1 MKWEVCEWTECNTG
15 GGEVIR
21 EYQGGGLPQLFLQS
35 EGEEGGEKP
44 EQEELWGRMEERWL
58 GQENFWG
65 IFYSALVHHFYH
77 LSLSIF

>member
-1 MKWEVCEWTECNTG
+1 M
-15 GGEVIR
+15 IR

-58 GQENFWG
+58 GQE
-65 IFYSALVHHFYH
+65 IFGEYFTVL
-77 LSLSIF
+77 